1 MRTGPT
7 TSVVVAV
14 VAVGDAA
21 FPAGVVGGEVVPL
34 LTEGTVVVSVAER
47 AGGNA
52 AESGPAAVGGVVE
65 DITTPARH
73 ALPLSVALTAV
84 VDKAGVARP
93 VDEGV
98 VALTT
103 ETAAIEHAVSA
114 SLHLALETAS
124 FHGTVAGVAL
134 AAVVVVLTEGALLHL
149 AQGASEWVGVGAVA
163 RTFLTVSSICR
174 AGDAVLDTAVVHA
187 LASCWVVALGVVA
200 HAGAVGA
207 LTGPA
212 QH

>member
-14 VAVGDAA
+14 VAGGDAA
-21 FPAGVVGGEVVPL
+21 FPAGVVGGEVVHL

-84 VDKAGVARP
+84 VDSRGSTSR
-93 VDEGV
+93 
-98 VALTT
+98 
-103 ETAAIEHAVSA
+103 
-114 SLHLALETAS
+114 
-124 FHGTVAGVAL
+124 
-134 AAVVVVLTEGALLHL
+134 
-149 AQGASEWVGVGAVA
+149 
-163 RTFLTVSSICR
+163 
-174 AGDAVLDTAVVHA
+174 
-187 LASCWVVALGVVA
+187 
-200 HAGAVGA
+200 
-207 LTGPA
+207 
-212 QH
+212 